1 MSEEEENAAA
11 AAPAA
16 AAGKS
21 KVLPLLLVINTL
33 LLTGVLIFV
42 MKRPAAH
49 AEGDGKAKSEH
60 AGGEGHEGA
69 EGAPKEDST
78 PGLGPTLR
86 FDNFTVQ
93 LKSTDVDRYAHMSI
107 EIEVP

>member
-1 MSEEEENAAA
+1 MSEEEENAA

-33 LLTGVLIFV
+33 LLSGVLVFV
-42 MKRPAAH
+42 MKRPTAH
-49 AEGDGKAKSEH
+49 AEGEGKPKAEP
-60 AGGEGHEGA
+60 ATGEGHEGA
-69 EGAPKEDST
+69 EGPGKDDGT

-93 LKSTDVDRYAHMSI
+93 LKSADVDRYAHLSL
-107 EIEVP
+107 EIE